1 MPTKHANPAPHPRHV
16 NLRLERW
23 HRRCIYGSC
32 AALFVSGVAWLV
44 AHFFL
49 RSAGQF
55 GEAASPIEPWAMK
68 LHGAAV
74 MVALFFLGSLV
85 NSHIRRAL
93 KTGRNRSSGLAMM
106 ATLLVLVFSGYGLY
120 YLASEGDRPVWSA
133 VHWIVGL
140 ALGALILVHVLLG
153 RRSNPYSKH
162 S

>member
-1 MPTKHANPAPHPRHV
+1 MQHKHPNPVAHPRHI

-23 HRRCIYGSC
+23 HRRCVYGSC

-55 GEAASPIEPWAMK
+55 GEAVSPLEPWAMK

-74 MVALFFLGSLV
+74 MVALFFLGSLT

-93 KTGRNRSSGLAMM
+93 KTGRNRVSGLAMIV
-106 ATLLVLVFSGYGLY
+106 TLLVLTVSGYGLY
-120 YLASEGDRPVWSA
+120 YIAGESDRALWSTL
-133 VHWIVGL
+133 HWVVGL
-140 ALGALILVHVLLG
+140 GLGVLILLHVVLG
-153 RRSNPYSKH
+153 KRSNPYRPH
-162 S
+162 